1 MIKTRETTVGYHCPN
16 CGLSILNSINLF
28 SLEGNL
34 IKIKCVCGGSELI
47 AQSLKNN
54 KFRITVPCILCPNS
68 HSYTLSSGV
77 FFEKE
82 LFSFTCKF
90 TAIDIC
96 FIGKSDKVFEAI
108 KKNEDELMKTF
119 AAYADEDEEDDYFDD
134 DDIFGDYDDEDDDY
148 DDDDEYFDDDYDDEF
163 EGFDPL
169 DLFGGFE
176 NMFGPGQGGPG
187 FVLHKNKDAPPAP
200 ERPARKGADAAADD
214 ITGQGAVQLRAYQV
228 TAQILDAL
236 AKLCRENKVLC
247 KCGDFDGKILLTGGA
262 VHIECK
268 NCGSYRDIKSSN
280 AADADYLN
288 DIERLQLDFDE

>member
-1 MIKTRETTVGYHCPN
+1 MIKSRETTVGYHCPN
-16 CGLSILNSINLF
+16 CGLSILNRINLF

-82 LFSFTCKF
+82 LFSFNCKF
-90 TAIDIC
+90 TAINIC

-119 AAYADEDEEDDYFDD
+119 AAYADEDEDEDYDDFDDYDV
-134 DDIFGDYDDEDDDY
+134 FGDYDEDDY
-148 DDDDEYFDDDYDDEF
+148 DEEFDDLDT
-163 EGFDPL
+163 L

-176 NMFGPGQGGPG
+176 NIFGPGLNGPG
-187 FVLHKNKDAPPAP
+187 FVLHKNKDAKPAP
-200 ERPARKGADAAADD
+200 EKPARNKPGAKAETDD

-236 AKLCRENKVLC
+236 AKLCRENKVYC

-268 NCGSYRDIKSSN
+268 NCGAYRDIKSSN

-288 DIERLQLDFDE
+288 DVKWLQLDFD

>member
-1 MIKTRETTVGYHCPN
+1 MIKGRETTVGYHCPN
-16 CGLSILNSINLF
+16 CGLSILNRINLF
-28 SLEGNL
+28 SMEGNL
-34 IKIKCVCGGSELI
+34 IKIKCVCKGSELV

-54 KFRITVPCILCPNS
+54 KFKITVPCILCPNS
-68 HSYTLSSGV
+68 HSYTLSSGA

-96 FIGKSDKVFEAI
+96 FIGKSDKVYKAI
-108 KKNEDELMKTF
+108 KKNEEELMKTF
-119 AAYADEDEEDDYFDD
+119 AAYADEDE
-134 DDIFGDYDDEDDDY
+134 DDDY
-148 DDDDEYFDDDYDDEF
+148 DDFGGFDEFDDDEFDD
-163 EGFDPL
+163 FDAL
-169 DLFGGFE
+169 DLFSGFE
-176 NMFGPGQGGPG
+176 NVFSPGKNGPG
-187 FVLHKNKDAPPAP
+187 FILHKNSGANPAP
-200 ERPARKGADAAADD
+200 AKPARGKKPDAEIEVDD
-214 ITGQGAVQLRAYQV
+214 ITKQGSVQLRAYQI

-236 AKLCRENKVLC
+236 ARLCGENKVVC

-288 DIERLQLDFDE
+288 DIEVMRLDFDD